1 VFGLILD
8 ESTQVREEVAVTSTF
23 DGVGEVEVV
32 LEDTPIGVDV

>member
-1 VFGLILD
+1 
-8 ESTQVREEVAVTSTF
+8 VTSTF